1 MSFYPELDD
10 LSLKELIDRFSEPP
24 LDGPEYATA
33 YYQETALSIAQQGT
47 DGAAYLLSVLED
59 SNLDTDR
66 LRSALMALTQLPPEH
81 SPTEPRTLRQLLSQ
95 YLSDQKPLITAEAVD
110 GLWRQNIKD
119 ARDAV
124 LRLRTHP
131 SPYVRGSV
139 LRYMSHLY
147 PGEAVPLLVD
157 ALHDDGSI
165 VRENAVDELDW
176 LGAAE
181 ALSALRPLTGDP
193 DPHVRQAAE
202 TAVANLSVRQ
212 EGAIA

>member
-1 MSFYPELDD
+1 
-10 LSLKELIDRFSEPP
+10 
-24 LDGPEYATA
+24 
-33 YYQETALSIAQQGT
+33 
-47 DGAAYLLSVLED
+47 
-59 SNLDTDR
+59 
-66 LRSALMALTQLPPEH
+66 
-81 SPTEPRTLRQLLSQ
+81 
-95 YLSDQKPLITAEAVD
+95 
-110 GLWRQNIKD
+110 
-119 ARDAV
+119 
-124 LRLRTHP
+124 
-131 SPYVRGSV
+131 
-139 LRYMSHLY
+139 MSHLY